1 MVLATDSGLAQD
13 ITIFADQN
21 HGFMPLVETSSGLL
35 DFSDSTKRV
44 FLTSNGTLVVDA
56 LGIHFTPPDC
66 SIQIDITAADL
77 VNLAAANPAPR
88 KRAVSV
94 LPRAV
99 VLPNVYFNVELS
111 LLDGCGNMANTL
123 SPVISLDTETCSPL
137 SGVFPDTINYRARCA
152 WFVPAEK
159 QCEANY
165 IARVDTTLT
174 GDGPSAMLDLL
185 PIVLKILAVGSA
197 ALVPLVGGALVA
209 GIPFAV
215 FLITFSAL
223 CLALN
228 EILGY
233 MSAFQGV
240 AILNKAKWAQ
250 SECQGKFPIVNP
262 LALSLSVLTEAITLA
277 SLSDAPNPPD
287 LTYTRTLQAYVPEM
301 TVPAIGATGN
311 IVLNGDFEFT
321 TCEAIWTPYRLGGT
335 SSPLFV
341 TNSNGFCN
349 SGSHC

>member
-1 MVLATDSGLAQD
+1 M
-13 ITIFADQN
+13 
-21 HGFMPLVETSSGLL
+21 
-35 DFSDSTKRV
+35 
-44 FLTSNGTLVVDA
+44 
-56 LGIHFTPPDC
+56 
-66 SIQIDITAADL
+66 QIDITAADL
-77 VNLAAANPAPR
+77 VNLAAANPVPK
-88 KRAVSV
+88 KRAAPV

-111 LLDGCGNMANTL
+111 LLDGCGNMADTL
-123 SPVISLDTETCSPL
+123 SPVITLDTETCSPL
-137 SGVFPDTINYRARCA
+137 SGVFPNTINYRAQCT

-165 IARVDTTLT
+165 IAGLDTTLT
-174 GDGPSAMLDLL
+174 GDGPSVMLDIL
-185 PIVLKILAVGSA
+185 PIVLKVLAAGSA
-197 ALVPLVGGALVA
+197 ALIPLVGGALVA

-215 FLITFSAL
+215 FLIFFSAL
-223 CLALN
+223 CLAWN
-228 EILGY
+228 EILGV
-233 MSAFQGV
+233 MSVFQGL

-250 SECQGKFPIVNP
+250 SECQGKFPLVTP
-262 LALSLSVLTEAITLA
+262 LQLSLSVLSEAITLA

-301 TVPAIGATGN
+301 TVPAIGSTGN
-311 IVLNGDFEFT
+311 IVLNSDFEFT

-335 SSPLFV
+335 SSPLFI